1 MKKKTLAQ
9 IFFLTIIVVLIFF
22 IYNKYFNNKKLV
34 ITPKITQIEKSSS
47 NNEKSNIV
55 YDIKYTSYNSNGD
68 KYIVTADRGKIIN
81 DNKDLT
87 LMENVNAT
95 IILKNSSPIN
105 FWSVEAVYNNI
116 NYTTEFYGDV
126 LMTYMEHDIKSDKLS
141 LDFSN
146 NLATISNNV
155 SYKNLNTSLIADKV
169 KINLLTKD
177 TKIYM
182 KDKSKKIKIIS
193 KN

>member
-68 KYIVTADRGKIIN
+68 KYIVTADRGKIFN